1 MHKLLV
7 IYFFIL
13 LHTQSFNIKNIKS
26 GYILD
31 TKLYSN
37 KNKNTTPK
45 YDYVYVNDYEELDVV
60 IENKIKALNLKKNL
74 VLSNTN
80 EYINEEDVYKYMEN
94 NIDNYE
100 KKKLIILSPGGINGF
115 YMLGVCSYI
124 KENYNLKN
132 YIYSGASAGAW
143 NALYMIGNGNANFKD
158 LIFSIN
164 FEELSSVMELQFV
177 LKTKI
182 LENIN
187 NVKYDYNRL
196 FIGVTAMQGLNLV
209 TNIYTQ
215 FVDLKDALDC
225 CIASSHIPFI
235 TGGFVNKYHNITTF
249 DGGIGKNPYINTSEP
264 VLHIYPG
271 MWNNE
276 EIKGLESLRYKKNK
290 ALFIELFEK
299 GYNDTRE
306 NKDYLDKVLL

>member
-1 MHKLLV
+1 MHKLLL
-7 IYFFIL
+7 IFFFIL
-13 LHTQSFNIKNIKS
+13 QAQCFMLKNYKS
-26 GYILD
+26 GYILN
-31 TKLYSN
+31 TRLHSN
-37 KNKNTTPK
+37 KNKNNIPK
-45 YDYVYVNDYEELDVV
+45 YGYVYINEYEELDIV
-60 IENKIKALNLKKNL
+60 IENKIKALNLKKNI

-80 EYINEEDVYKYMEN
+80 EYIKEKDIFKYFEN

-124 KENYNLKN
+124 KENYNLTN
-132 YIYSGASAGAW
+132 YIFSGASAGAW
-143 NALYMIGNGNANFKD
+143 NALYMIGDKNTNFKD

-164 FEELSSVMELQFV
+164 FEEISSIMELQFAI
-177 LKTKI
+177 KSKI
-182 LENIN
+182 LESVNYVN
-187 NVKYDYNRL
+187 YDYSRL

-249 DGGIGKNPYINTSEP
+249 DGGFGKNPYINISDP
-264 VLHIYPG
+264 VLHIYAG

-306 NKDYLDKVLL
+306 NKEILDKIL

>member
-1 MHKLLV
+1 MHKLLIV
-7 IYFFIL
+7 YFLIL
-13 LHTQSFNIKNIKS
+13 LHTQSFNIKNSKS
-26 GYILD
+26 GYLLH
-31 TKLYSN
+31 TRLYSK

-45 YDYVYVNDYEELDVV
+45 YGYVYVNEYEELDIV
-60 IENKIKALNLKKNL
+60 IENRIKALNLKKNL
-74 VLSNTN
+74 VLSHKNK
-80 EYINEEDVYKYMEN
+80 YIKEKDIFKYFEN

-124 KENYNLKN
+124 KENYNLTN
-132 YIYSGASAGAW
+132 YIFSGASAGAW
-143 NALYMIGNGNANFKD
+143 NALYMIGDNNTNFKK

-164 FEELSSVMELQFV
+164 FEEISSIMELQFAI
-177 LKTKI
+177 KSKI
-182 LENIN
+182 LESVNYVN
-187 NVKYDYNRL
+187 YDYNRL

-249 DGGIGKNPYINTSEP
+249 DGGFGKNPYINISEP
-264 VLHIYPG
+264 VLHIHAG

-276 EIKGLESLRYKKNK
+276 EIKGLDSLRYKKNK
-290 ALFIELFEK
+290 QLFIELFEK